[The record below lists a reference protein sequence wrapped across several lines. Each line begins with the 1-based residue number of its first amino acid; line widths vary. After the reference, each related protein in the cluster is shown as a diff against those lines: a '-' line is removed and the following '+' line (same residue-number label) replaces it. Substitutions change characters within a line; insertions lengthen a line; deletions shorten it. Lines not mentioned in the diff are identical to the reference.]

1 MMQVFNGLEKAQRPT
16 AVALGCFDGIHKGHQ
31 AVIREAV
38 KEKAGGLVPGE
49 FTFPQALW
57 LSLPER
63 ENPD

>member
-38 KEKAGGLVPGE
+38 KEKSGRAGSRSVY
-49 FTFPQALW
+49 
-57 LSLPER
+57 LSPK
-63 ENPD
+63 PFG